1 MNYANSTDSKTV
13 LILGGSGVAEG
24 KVTVNAM
31 GGESGWRAGGEQK
44 MVEAQEFLNCVN
56 FGNLHKLQG
65 LSRIELNNY

>member
-31 GGESGWRAGGEQK
+31 GAESGWRAGGGWAEGGRRA
-44 MVEAQEFLNCVN
+44 ED
-56 FGNLHKLQG
+56 G
-65 LSRIELNNY
+65 